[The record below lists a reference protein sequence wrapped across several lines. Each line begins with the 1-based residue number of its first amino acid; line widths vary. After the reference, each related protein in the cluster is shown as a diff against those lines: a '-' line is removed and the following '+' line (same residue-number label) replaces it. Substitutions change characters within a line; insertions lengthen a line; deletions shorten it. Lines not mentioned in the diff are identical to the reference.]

1 MNTEPP
7 QGDDLQRM
15 LVSMKQNVLERAT
28 PLQKRRRG
36 RSGIVIGVVAL
47 LAVGTATGAVAL
59 TLSQQNADPVAA
71 PTQTQQP
78 EPAPSATTPSS
89 APITGAPVPKPT
101 PTSTPTP
108 AAATIPTDCRAL
120 VPAEDYDR
128 FFGDTPYIRVEPP
141 EEGLPPE
148 YTRAPGSESE
158 IGPET
163 APTKLYCLWKDPR
176 ADISGLAITAGT
188 GTPAQLQH
196 AEDDFYQGW
205 TPTCV
210 DADGIRTCRQTKKD
224 PQYGTDW
231 ARTMYVRG
239 DTWLQID
246 QSNVP
251 TDGLLDAVVG
261 EIWGD

>member
-28 PLQKRRRG
+28 PLPKRRRG

-78 EPAPSATTPSS
+78 EPAPSSTTPSS

-101 PTSTPTP
+101 PTSTPAP

-128 FFGDTPYIRVEPP
+128 FFGDTPLTQADPPSGTDRVPDGQDP
-141 EEGLPPE
+141 EG
-148 YTRAPGSESE
+148 TQSKVSCSWR
-158 IGPET
+158 
-163 APTKLYCLWKDPR
+163 DPR
-176 ADISGLAITAGT
+176 ADVSGIEVRAGT
-188 GTPAQLQH
+188 ATEATIQREIEEFPAYDGGGTCT
-196 AEDDFYQGW
+196 ER
-205 TPTCV
+205 
-210 DADGIRTCRQTKKD
+210 DGGTFCQSRGIVE
-224 PQYGTDW
+224 PYGVEKAYTYF
-231 ARTMYVRG
+231 ARG
-239 DTWLQID
+239 DTWITIEQT
-246 QSNVP
+246 NVP
-251 TDGLLDAVVG
+251 TDGLLPAL
-261 EIWGD
+261 IATFWGD

>member
-7 QGDDLQRM
+7 EGDDLQRM

-28 PLQKRRRG
+28 PRPKRRRG
-36 RSGIVIGVVAL
+36 RSGVVIGVVAL

-59 TLSQQNADPVAA
+59 TLSQQDTPVAA

-78 EPAPSATTPSS
+78 EPSPSATTPSS
-89 APITGAPVPKPT
+89 APITGVPT
-101 PTSTPTP
+101 PSATPTRP
-108 AAATIPTDCRAL
+108 STVASIPTECRAL
-120 VPAEDYDR
+120 VPAADYDR
-128 FFGDTPYIRVEPP
+128 FFGDIPVTRVEPP

-148 YTRAPGSESE
+148 YTAAPGSESDVD
-158 IGPET
+158 PDT
-163 APTKLYCLWKDPR
+163 APTVLYCLWHDPH
-176 ADISGLAITAGT
+176 ADITGIAITAGT
-188 GTPAQLQH
+188 GTPEQLEY
-196 AEDDFYQGW
+196 AERNFYQGW
-205 TPTCV
+205 SPTCDDV
-210 DADGIRTCRQTKKD
+210 DGIRTCSQTKPD

-239 DTWLQID
+239 GTWVQID

-251 TDGLLDAVVG
+251 TDGLLPAIVG